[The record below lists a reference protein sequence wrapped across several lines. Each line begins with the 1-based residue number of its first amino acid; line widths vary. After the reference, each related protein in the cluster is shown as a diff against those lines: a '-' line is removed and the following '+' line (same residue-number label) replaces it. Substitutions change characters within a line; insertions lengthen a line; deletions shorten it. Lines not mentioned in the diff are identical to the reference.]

1 MRPAMGHSRRF
12 DRSIAMSGLPPT
24 PDRQARVEN
33 SREGLTAEVRNRA
46 RGRGLPINGR
56 ECAHDLIYARLKFRD
71 RERLF
76 EKG

>member
-1 MRPAMGHSRRF
+1 MGQKWLSAR
-12 DRSIAMSGLPPT
+12 IAVKVSYEP
-24 PDRQARVEN
+24 
-33 SREGLTAEVRNRA
+33 TAEVRNRA